1 MKLALDIS
9 FYLYAATVLFGAGLM
24 AYVLW
29 KILFRPPAL
38 PPLPKAREV
47 PGQAI
52 PEMRETLQ
60 TAKRETLNT
69 SGARRERLEQE
80 CLRLEKRLDK
90 LIDRTTLEQ
99 EDYYRALK
107 RRETAWHKWKAL
119 HDQAYAEK
127 KVAELK
133 PKLRNAERSYREA
146 ERRVEDEW
154 HRAIAHDLINL
165 EELHGQGVLTP
176 AEREPD
182 GPPAGPPAAETAQEA
197 AGEAPTESDPG
208 AAADDAAPPAAEPE
222 MEMEMEE
229 PAGDGG
235 PGLRQADF
243 REAGLVA
250 PGQKYLDPTLSL
262 ADLEGGLLLGAELAG
277 CSFAGVRLSGTHHHR
292 ACGYAGAD
300 FSRIVLERAEKPH
313 WFDDCNFR
321 GADFSA
327 ARIAYAKFT
336 RCDLSHTRWS
346 GVDLE
351 RVKIDGCNLD
361 GVDWGG
367 ADLSEAVIT
376 GAAPLAPDFS
386 SASAPPM
393 NFRADPPGA
402 ADGAGQNAVA
412 PAEEK
417 PAAPPPPAE
426 EG

>member
-38 PPLPKAREV
+38 PPLPKPREV
-47 PGQAI
+47 PGKAI

-99 EDYYRALK
+99 ENYYRALK
-107 RRETAWHKWKAL
+107 RRETAWRKWKAL

-197 AGEAPTESDPG
+197 AGEAPTEGDPG
-208 AAADDAAPPAAEPE
+208 AADDAAPPAAEP
-222 MEMEMEE
+222 EMEE

-250 PGQKYLDPTLSL
+250 LGQQYLDPVLSL

-277 CSFAGVRLSGTHHHR
+277 CSFAGVRLS
-292 ACGYAGAD
+292 
-300 FSRIVLERAEKPH
+300 
-313 WFDDCNFR
+313 
-321 GADFSA
+321 
-327 ARIAYAKFT
+327 
-336 RCDLSHTRWS
+336 
-346 GVDLE
+346 
-351 RVKIDGCNLD
+351 
-361 GVDWGG
+361 
-367 ADLSEAVIT
+367 
-376 GAAPLAPDFS
+376 
-386 SASAPPM
+386 
-393 NFRADPPGA
+393 
-402 ADGAGQNAVA
+402 
-412 PAEEK
+412 
-417 PAAPPPPAE
+417 
-426 EG
+426 